1 MSKEN
6 GRFEKGNEIGKAT
19 RFKKKN
25 RASVKYKD
33 DYCDKILKYFA
44 EPPSEIVYERSYYK
58 DGTLKSEKPI
68 ILPPKFPTFELFAAS
83 IGVVPNTL
91 LNWCDKH
98 PRFADCYAQ
107 AKNMQL
113 GIAKTNGVKKLY
125 DSNFTKFI
133 LMNDHGMSEKVTND
147 NTVTFQ
153 VQLSDEV
160 DEESN

>member
-1 MSKEN
+1 M
-6 GRFEKGNEIGKAT
+6 
-19 RFKKKN
+19 
-25 RASVKYKD
+25 
-33 DYCDKILKYFA
+33 
-44 EPPSEIVYERSYYK
+44 YERSYYK

-83 IGVVPNTL
+83 IGVVPRTL
-91 LNWCDKH
+91 LNWCEH
-98 PRFADCYAQ
+98 YPRFADCYAQ

-113 GIAKTNGVKKLY
+113 GIAKSNGVKKLY

-153 VQLSDEV
+153 VNIPDDV
-160 DEESN
+160 DEEAD